1 MSKENESYGRTNVE
15 SAITIRVRN
24 PDYALNT
31 AMVVHPEYKWIPVD
45 LVNDP
50 LHVLESAFALLNA
63 DLAHYANLKER
74 GELTAEN
81 ERAMNRATYLGATLK
96 REIIDRRK
104 RMGRASTLFHQEFY
118 HRAADVLDPETF
130 QRILLAIPKE
140 ITRAA
145 L

>member
-1 MSKENESYGRTNVE
+1 MSKESESYGRTNVE

-31 AMVVHPEYKWIPVD
+31 ARVVHPEYRWIAVD
-45 LVNDP
+45 LTNDT
-50 LHVLESAFALLNA
+50 LTKLEEAYGLLNA
-63 DLAHYANLKER
+63 DLAYYANIKER

-104 RMGRASTLFHQEFY
+104 GMGRASAAFWQEFY
-118 HRAADVLDPETF
+118 NRAADLLDPDAF
-130 QRILLAIPKE
+130 QRIILAIPKE

-145 L
+145 P